1 MNPLT
6 QADCLVLWESGRTLH
21 PIDQGLLAVQT
32 AFPETRHESVA
43 DWPLGRRNRALVQ
56 IHCASF
62 GPLLSGWT
70 ACRQCGE
77 KLEFEVDANALT
89 EAAPEQPHEA
99 PVSVA
104 GCNFRLPT
112 SRDLAA
118 LATLAASP
126 DPTPDAPPLL
136 QQCLLAAPGTDSET
150 TAIPAWTPADL
161 EAIEERLALSDPLAE
176 ILLQFDCPVCGES
189 FHEPLDLATFIWS
202 ELEARA
208 RHLLLDVHTLASA
221 YGWSEPEILALSPA
235 RRAAYLDMVV
245 A

>member
-1 MNPLT
+1 MIPLT

-56 IHCASF
+56 LHCASF
-62 GPLLSGWT
+62 GPLFSGWT

-77 KLEFEVDANALT
+77 KLEFEVDANAL
-89 EAAPEQPHEA
+89 AQSVPEQAPEA

-118 LATLAASP
+118 LAASP
-126 DPTPDAPPLL
+126 ESTPTVLPLL
-136 QQCLLAAPGTDSET
+136 RQCLLAAPGTASELNATPEWT
-150 TAIPAWTPADL
+150 TGDL

-189 FHEPLDLATFIWS
+189 FHEPLDLATFLWS
-202 ELEARA
+202 ELETRA